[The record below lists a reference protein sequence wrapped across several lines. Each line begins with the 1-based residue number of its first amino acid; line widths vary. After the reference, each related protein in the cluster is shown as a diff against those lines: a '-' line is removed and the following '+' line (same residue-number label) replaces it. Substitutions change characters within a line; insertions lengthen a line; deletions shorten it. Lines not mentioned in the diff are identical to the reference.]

1 MTWVLEGWYV
11 RGGDAAILVLFAS
24 LLAFLGLVR
33 RGRRSLRS
41 RNVGTFRLFAFL
53 FSFTLLL
60 PVILMTSSIVRA

>member
-1 MTWVLEGWYV
+1 MTGVLEGWYV

-33 RGRRSLRS
+33 RGRRSLR
-41 RNVGTFRLFAFL
+41 LFAFL
-53 FSFTLLL
+53 FSFVLLL